1 MNTNPAH
8 PFSVPVPEA
17 LLAKLAAPGASR
29 PGRGG
34 LGADDA
40 ALARALVRA
49 ARSWYAPAPTRASGA
64 EPPAMPNQPSV
75 HKRVL
80 SLQIPRDLF
89 YAVRQAAEEHRLDMA
104 VYIRML
110 LTEATM
116 DVELTPESLAA
127 IRRETAAA
135 KARRA
140 GGASPRP
147 AQGRAAAGKG
157 PKR

>member
-8 PFSVPVPEA
+8 PFSVPVPED

-34 LGADDA
+34 LGAGDA

-49 ARSWYAPAPTRASGA
+49 ARSWYASAPSRACGA
-64 EPPAMPNQPSV
+64 GRPAMPNQPSV

-80 SLQIPRDLF
+80 SLQLPRDLY
-89 YAVRQAAEEHRLDMA
+89 YAVKQAAAEHRLDLA
-104 VYIRML
+104 VYVRMVL
-110 LTEATM
+110 SEATI

-147 AQGRAAAGKG
+147 AKKG
-157 PKR
+157 AKK

>member
-8 PFSVPVPEA
+8 PFSVPVPA
-17 LLAKLAAPGASR
+17 SLAAKVRSLSR
-29 PGRGG
+29 SLPSPRAG
-34 LGADDA
+34 A
-40 ALARALVRA
+40 ALAERLVRA
-49 ARSWYAPAPTRASGA
+49 ARFGYDRPPSRASGA

-89 YAVRQAAEEHRLDMA
+89 YAVRQAAEDHRLDMA

-157 PKR
+157 AKR

>member
-1 MNTNPAH
+1 
-8 PFSVPVPEA
+8 
-17 LLAKLAAPGASR
+17 
-29 PGRGG
+29 
-34 LGADDA
+34 
-40 ALARALVRA
+40 
-49 ARSWYAPAPTRASGA
+49 
-64 EPPAMPNQPSV
+64 MPNQPSI

-104 VYIRML
+104 VYVRML

>member
-1 MNTNPAH
+1 MKTNSAH
-8 PFSVPVPEA
+8 PFSVPVPGT
-17 LLAKLAAPGASR
+17 LLARLAAPGAAR

-34 LGADDA
+34 LAAGDA

-49 ARSWYAPAPTRASGA
+49 ARFGYDTPTSRACGA
-64 EPPAMPNQPSV
+64 GRPAMPNQPSV

-80 SLQIPRDLF
+80 SLQLPRDLY
-89 YAVRQAAEEHRLDMA
+89 YAVKQAAAEHKLDLA
-104 VYIRML
+104 VYVRMVL
-110 LTEATM
+110 SEATI

-135 KARRA
+135 RARRA

-147 AQGRAAAGKG
+147 AQGRTAAGKV

>member
-1 MNTNPAH
+1 MKTNPAH

-17 LLAKLAAPGASR
+17 LFARLAAPGASR

-34 LGADDA
+34 LGAGDA

-49 ARSWYAPAPTRASGA
+49 ARSWYASASARARGA
-64 EPPAMPNQPSV
+64 GRSAMPNQPSI

-135 KARRA
+135 KSRRSSGGTKAGRRA
-140 GGASPRP
+140 RPKEAGA
-147 AQGRAAAGKG
+147 
-157 PKR
+157 